1 MERRIGEWRGEGK
14 KSEEG
19 GLRNEQRR
27 GLAPT
32 PPFRVEK
39 IDGVRTRSK
48 ILTVGTAELTRFQP
62 PRLGKGDI
70 SSSSRI

>member
-1 MERRIGEWRGEGK
+1 MGGELGSGEER

-27 GLAPT
+27 ELAPT

-39 IDGVRTRSK
+39 IGGVRTRSK

-62 PRLGKGDI
+62 PRLGNGEM